1 MPIEVNSPVNRRNKG
16 KLLSTER
23 GESPG
28 CRSAPGRRGDSVPNQ
43 PAGGTAARTSHG
55 EEPGGTA
62 NVTGPED

>member
-1 MPIEVNSPVNRRNKG
+1 MPVEVNSPVNSRNHG

-23 GESPG
+23 AESPG
-28 CRSAPGRRGDSVPNQ
+28 ARSAPGRRGDSVPNQ

-62 NVTGPED
+62 KVTGPED